1 MKVNI
6 YKILII
12 LFLLPLFSGCQKK
25 DITMA
30 SKLDCNFDNNPTYKT
45 HPKSAAFQAL
55 MDKYVKKGLP
65 GMNLLVKDESG
76 IFVGSSGMADIQKG
90 VPMQPCHITK
100 AASITK
106 LYIGVTIMKLQEEGI
121 LNLND
126 PVSKYIDK
134 SKLDKIRNGNEA
146 LTIRNLMNHTTG
158 IYDVI
163 SDNGFYLQVLNN
175 PTKHWSANDLLS
187 FVYGKKADS
196 AFDPPNIAS
205 YSNTNF
211 LLLSMIIEKATR
223 KSHAQVLH
231 EKVID
236 RLNVNNTYYHWHD
249 ALPENRVAQGYFDL
263 YHDGTIVNLSNW
275 NTGSGNGYGGLY
287 ATVWD
292 LYTFAEA
299 LFVKKTLLKQE
310 SLNEMLVFHPSKDNR
325 NNLGLACDRD
335 FIDIGNPNVDYAWGH
350 RGRDL
355 AYSADLN
362 YFPEHKATMALM
374 INYGTD
380 SDSPLKTIFIEFRDE
395 VAKLIVGN

>member
-1 MKVNI
+1 MFV
-6 YKILII
+6 
-12 LFLLPLFSGCQKK
+12 GCQKE
-25 DITMA
+25 DITV
-30 SKLDCNFDNNPTYKT
+30 SGKLDCTFDNNPIYKT

-55 MDKYVKKGLP
+55 LDKYIKKGLP
-65 GMNLLVKDESG
+65 GMNLLVKDERG

-90 VPMQPCHITK
+90 IPMQPCHIAK

-106 LYIGVTIMKLQEEGI
+106 FYIGVTIMKLQEEGV
-121 LNLND
+121 LDLDD
-126 PVSKYIDK
+126 PVSKYIEKD
-134 SKLDKIRNGNEA
+134 KLDKISNGNEA
-146 LTIRNLMNHTTG
+146 LTIRNLMNHTSG

-175 PTKHWSANDLLS
+175 PSKYWTADDLLA
-187 FVYGKKADS
+187 FVYGKKADT
-196 AFDPPNIAS
+196 AFDPPRIAS

-211 LLLSMIIEKATR
+211 LLLSVIIEKATG
-223 KSHAQVLH
+223 KPHGQVLH

-236 RLNVNNTYYHWHD
+236 RLNVHDSYYHWHD
-249 ALPENRVAQGYFDL
+249 ALPENRIAQGYFDL

-292 LYTFAEA
+292 LYSFIDA
-299 LFVKKTLLKQE
+299 LFVKKTLLTQQ
-310 SLNEMLVFHPSKDNR
+310 SLNEMLVFHSTIENR
-325 NNLGLACDRD
+325 KNLGVACYRD
-335 FIDIGNPNVDYAWGH
+335 FIDIGNPALDYSWGH

-374 INYGTD
+374 LNYGTD
-380 SDSPLKTIFIEFRDE
+380 SDSPLKSIFVEFRDE
-395 VAKLIVGN
+395 LAKLIVAN